1 MAVTGRA
8 AVRFRLP
15 VSVSKSEARHG
26 QAVSRSRRRPGAS
39 ERDPGCGP
47 CLRRVLPGYKKRE
60 CLWTFSFF
68 VHSNRGQHGCSGER
82 LQPSQMHVI
91 FGDVPRCSLL
101 CGSGGDHSSRPEKSF
116 FRVGESARGGGTV
129 FTKNVPPP
137 LVQNSVAETI
147 RRRRRSR
154 RRHRDWRRSRQGGP
168 DGRLPACAG
177 GCPGGGCIRS
187 RRCAPDGG
195 RR

>member
-1 MAVTGRA
+1 MQGGRETLLGKGDAVPPCIPPSFPKTFILNDGSDGRG
-8 AVRFRLP
+8 RRSGRWLP

-47 CLRRVLPGYKKRE
+47 CLRRVLPRYKKRE

-82 LQPSQMHVI
+82 LQPSQLHVI

-101 CGSGGDHSSRPEKSF
+101 WGSGGDQHPDQRKVFSGW
-116 FRVGESARGGGTV
+116 GESARGGGAG
-129 FTKNVPPP
+129 FNK
-137 LVQNSVAETI
+137 VAHTT
-147 RRRRRSR
+147 
-154 RRHRDWRRSRQGGP
+154 HG
-168 DGRLPACAG
+168 
-177 GCPGGGCIRS
+177 
-187 RRCAPDGG
+187 
-195 RR
+195 